1 MLSYLM
7 VCTLLVKLSRAHA
20 SMSFFWSF
28 WYRMSTCDRFFIN
41 FGLGGPDCFNANFSE
56 LDRRLKG
63 TSFRDATELHTLA
76 AMLKLAS
83 DLIEDIPSRSLL
95 SYV

>member
-1 MLSYLM
+1 M
-7 VCTLLVKLSRAHA
+7 
-20 SMSFFWSF
+20 
-28 WYRMSTCDRFFIN
+28 N
-41 FGLGGPDCFNANFSE
+41 FGLGDPDCFNANLSE

-63 TSFRDATELHTLA
+63 TSFRDATELHTLS